1 MTFDPCLRTVT
12 CVSTGGPATYVT
24 WTRDDDVLTEGS
36 ETVLDNTL
44 TAQYTHTLTVT
55 TAGEYNCTV
64 ANAKLLLA
72 SSSKMLYLAMKIPFY
87 SVYVCLCCLSLCVCS
102 DVSLRHLVT
111 SYVVVSCHVCLH
123 TTNER
128 FCSWIAL
135 R

>member
-1 MTFDPCLRTVT
+1 MTFDRCLRTVT

-64 ANAKLLLA
+64 ANAKPSEASASLIVEDAVPSNENTLL
-72 SSSKMLYLAMKIPFY
+72 F
-87 SVYVCLCCLSLCVCS
+87 CVCM
-102 DVSLRHLVT
+102 SLLPFFTCVQ
-111 SYVVVSCHVCLH
+111 
-123 TTNER
+123 
-128 FCSWIAL
+128 
-135 R
+135 